1 MCFYSCVS
9 WVSLLWKSNELQVE
23 GSALPFTVMQK
34 EGHAPETPH
43 RGSKCSRE
51 HYLTCRL
58 HTSQSAHHDPGMF
71 LIRVESCAHLCLTL
85 RSMWACDRLCLLHDC
100 QLRDQIAVFL
110 QWSTRAIQSYRG
122 KVDTVGGKIKTVYL
136 KILIKPVKK
145 ATDWKMNQK
154 QEGSVNYGSE
164 CRLKVTSV

>member
-71 LIRVESCAHLCLTL
+71 LIRVESCAHLCLAL
-85 RSMWACDRLCLLHDC
+85 RSMWACDRLSPAWLSIKSPDRSL
-100 QLRDQIAVFL
+100 FF
-110 QWSTRAIQSYRG
+110 YRG
-122 KVDTVGGKIKTVYL
+122 KVDNVWGKIKTVYL

-145 ATDWKMNQK
+145 ATEWKMNQK